1 MIIKAIHDSIH
12 AQEIIPHPNNPF
24 TREKFDYLMDTIFS
38 NKKENRVESLGILT
52 FTGTDAST
60 RTVEFELDHDGF
72 VSLIFSV
79 NGKEIDLGEHL
90 SLDYDNLY
98 PITGYDERKQW
109 DHFLNIVM
117 DNMERAVVYALLDGD
132 LTEEE
137 FFTYRARYDYATNQN
152 DFLGQ
157 LRIIRESANGLFET
171 VARGVVEPKMD
182 VLVDEIVYYANEL
195 QKTVQVKK

>member
-12 AQEIIPHPNNPF
+12 AQEVIPHPNNPF
-24 TREKFDYLMDTIFS
+24 TRENFDYMMDSIFS
-38 NKKENRVESLGILT
+38 GKKENRVESLGILT
-52 FTGTDAST
+52 FIGTDAST
-60 RTVEFELDHDGF
+60 RTVEFELDHDEF

-90 SLDYDNLY
+90 SLDYDSLY

-117 DNMERAVVYALLDGD
+117 DNMERAVVYALLNGD

-137 FFTYRARYDYATNQN
+137 FYTCRVRYDYATNQN
-152 DFLGQ
+152 DVLGR
-157 LRIIRESANGLFET
+157 LSIIRETSSVLFGA
-171 VARGVVEPKMD
+171 VAKGESDVKMD
-182 VLVDEIVYYANEL
+182 EWVDEIIHSVNEL
-195 QKTVQVKK
+195 QKVVQIKK

>member
-12 AQEIIPHPNNPF
+12 AQEVIPHPNNPF
-24 TREKFDYLMDTIFS
+24 TREKFDYMMDSIFS
-38 NKKENRVESLGILT
+38 GKRENRVESLGILT
-52 FTGTDAST
+52 FIGADVST
-60 RTVEFELDHDGF
+60 RMVEFEFDHDGF

-79 NGKEIDLGEHL
+79 NGKEIDLGEHF
-90 SLDYDNLY
+90 SIGNDTLY
-98 PITGYDERKQW
+98 SITGCDVRKQW
-109 DHFLNIVM
+109 DLFIELVM
-117 DNMERAVVYALLDGD
+117 SEMEHVVCYALLDGD

-137 FFTYRARYDYATNQN
+137 FFTCRVRYDYSTNQN
-152 DFLGQ
+152 DVLGQ
-157 LRIIRESANGLFET
+157 LRIILESANGLFET

>member
-12 AQEIIPHPNNPF
+12 AQEVIPHPNNPF
-24 TREKFDYLMDTIFS
+24 TREKFDYMMDSIFS
-38 NKKENRVESLGILT
+38 GKRENRVESLGILT
-52 FTGTDAST
+52 FIGADVST
-60 RTVEFELDHDGF
+60 RMVEFEFDHDGF

-79 NGKEIDLGEHL
+79 NGKEIDLGEHF
-90 SLDYDNLY
+90 SIGNDTLY
-98 PITGYDERKQW
+98 SIIGCDVRKQW
-109 DHFLNIVM
+109 DLFIELVM
-117 DNMERAVVYALLDGD
+117 SEMERAVCYALLDGD

-137 FFTYRARYDYATNQN
+137 FFTCRVRYDYSTNQN
-152 DFLGQ
+152 DVLGQ

>member
-12 AQEIIPHPNNPF
+12 AQEIIPYPNNPF
-24 TREKFDYLMDTIFS
+24 TKEKFDYLMNTIFS
-38 NKKENRVESLGILT
+38 DKKENRVESLGILT
-52 FTGTDAST
+52 FTGADAST

-90 SLDYDNLY
+90 SLDYDSLY
-98 PITGYDERKQW
+98 PITGYDERKQL

-117 DNMERAVVYALLDGD
+117 DNMERAVVYALLNSD

-137 FFTYRARYDYATNQN
+137 FYTCRVRYDYATNQN
-152 DFLGQ
+152 DVLGR
-157 LRIIRESANGLFET
+157 LSIIREASSVLFGA
-171 VARGVVEPKMD
+171 VAKGESDVKMD
-182 VLVDEIVYYANEL
+182 EWVDEIIHSVNEL
-195 QKTVQVKK
+195 QKVVQIKK

>member
-12 AQEIIPHPNNPF
+12 AQEVIPHPNNPF
-24 TREKFDYLMDTIFS
+24 TREKFDYMMDSIFS
-38 NKKENRVESLGILT
+38 GKRENRVESLGILT
-52 FTGTDAST
+52 FIGADVST
-60 RTVEFELDHDGF
+60 RMVEFEFDHDGF

-79 NGKEIDLGEHL
+79 NGKEIDLGEHF
-90 SLDYDNLY
+90 SIGNDTLY
-98 PITGYDERKQW
+98 SITGCDVRKQW
-109 DHFLNIVM
+109 DLFIELVM
-117 DNMERAVVYALLDGD
+117 SEMERAVCYALLDGD

-137 FFTYRARYDYATNQN
+137 FFTCRVRYDYSTNQN
-152 DFLGQ
+152 DVLGQ
-157 LRIIRESANGLFET
+157 LRIIRESENGLFET

>member
-12 AQEIIPHPNNPF
+12 AQEVIPHPNNPF

-38 NKKENRVESLGILT
+38 DKKENRVESLGILT
-52 FTGTDAST
+52 FTGADAST
-60 RTVEFELDHDGF
+60 RTVEFELNHDGF

-90 SLDYDNLY
+90 SLDYDSLY
-98 PITGYDERKQW
+98 PITGYDVRKQW

-117 DNMERAVVYALLDGD
+117 DNMERAVVYSLLDGD

-137 FFTYRARYDYATNQN
+137 FYTYRARYDYATNQN
-152 DFLGQ
+152 DVLGR
-157 LRIIRESANGLFET
+157 LRIIRETLSVLFES
-171 VARGVVEPKMD
+171 VAKGESDVKMD
-182 VLVDEIVYYANEL
+182 EWVDEIIHSVNEL
-195 QKTVQVKK
+195 KKVVQIKK

>member
-12 AQEIIPHPNNPF
+12 AQEVIPHPNNPF
-24 TREKFDYLMDTIFS
+24 TREKFDYMMDSIFS
-38 NKKENRVESLGILT
+38 GKRENRVESLGILT
-52 FTGTDAST
+52 FIGADVST
-60 RTVEFELDHDGF
+60 RMVEFEFDHDGF

-79 NGKEIDLGEHL
+79 NGKEIDLGEHF
-90 SLDYDNLY
+90 SIGNDTLY
-98 PITGYDERKQW
+98 SITGCDVRKQW
-109 DHFLNIVM
+109 DLFIELVM
-117 DNMERAVVYALLDGD
+117 SEMERAVCYALLDGD

-137 FFTYRARYDYATNQN
+137 FFTCRVRYDYSTNQN
-152 DFLGQ
+152 DVLGQ
-157 LRIIRESANGLFET
+157 LRIIRESANWLFET

>member
-12 AQEIIPHPNNPF
+12 AQEVIPHPNNPF
-24 TREKFDYLMDTIFS
+24 TREKFDYMMDSIFS
-38 NKKENRVESLGILT
+38 GKRENRVESLGILT
-52 FTGTDAST
+52 FIGADVST
-60 RTVEFELDHDGF
+60 RMVEFEFDHDGF

-79 NGKEIDLGEHL
+79 NGKEIDLGEHF
-90 SLDYDNLY
+90 SIGNDTLY
-98 PITGYDERKQW
+98 SITGCDVRKQW
-109 DHFLNIVM
+109 DLFIELVM
-117 DNMERAVVYALLDGD
+117 SEMERAVCYALLDGD

-137 FFTYRARYDYATNQN
+137 FFTCRVRYDYSTNQN
-152 DFLGQ
+152 DVLGQ

>member
-12 AQEIIPHPNNPF
+12 AQEIIPYPNNPF
-24 TREKFDYLMDTIFS
+24 TREKFDYLMNTIFS
-38 NKKENRVESLGILT
+38 DKKENRVESFGILT
-52 FTGTDAST
+52 FTGADAST

-90 SLDYDNLY
+90 SLDYDSLY

-117 DNMERAVVYALLDGD
+117 DNMERAVVYALLNGD

-137 FFTYRARYDYATNQN
+137 FYTCRVRCDYATNQN
-152 DFLGQ
+152 DVLGR
-157 LRIIRESANGLFET
+157 LSIIRETSSVLFGA
-171 VARGVVEPKMD
+171 VAKGESDVKMD
-182 VLVDEIVYYANEL
+182 EWVDEIIHSVNEL
-195 QKTVQVKK
+195 QKVVQIKK

>member
-1 MIIKAIHDSIH
+1 MIIKTIHDSIH
-12 AQEIIPHPNNPF
+12 AQEVIPHPNNPF
-24 TREKFDYLMDTIFS
+24 TREKFDYMMDSIFS
-38 NKKENRVESLGILT
+38 GKRENRVESLGILT
-52 FTGTDAST
+52 FIGADVST
-60 RTVEFELDHDGF
+60 RMVEFEFDHDGF

-79 NGKEIDLGEHL
+79 NGKEIDLGEHF
-90 SLDYDNLY
+90 SIGNDTLY
-98 PITGYDERKQW
+98 SITGCDVRKQW
-109 DHFLNIVM
+109 DLFIELVM
-117 DNMERAVVYALLDGD
+117 SEMERAVCYALLDGD

-137 FFTYRARYDYATNQN
+137 FFTCRVRYDYSTNQN
-152 DFLGQ
+152 DVLGQ

>member
-24 TREKFDYLMDTIFS
+24 TREKFDDLMDTIFS
-38 NKKENRVESLGILT
+38 GKKENRVESLGILT
-52 FTGTDAST
+52 FIGANAST

-79 NGKEIDLGEHL
+79 NGKEIELGEHL
-90 SLDYDNLY
+90 SLDYNSLY
-98 PITGYDERKQW
+98 PITEYDERKQW
-109 DHFLNIVM
+109 DHFLSLVM
-117 DNMERAVVYALLDGD
+117 DVMERAVVYALLDGD

-137 FFTYRARYDYATNQN
+137 FFTCRVRYDYSTNQN
-152 DFLGQ
+152 DVLGQ

>member
-1 MIIKAIHDSIH
+1 MIIKAIYDSIH
-12 AQEIIPHPNNPF
+12 AQEIIPYPNNPF

-72 VSLIFSV
+72 VSLMFSV

-109 DHFLNIVM
+109 DHFLNLVM

-137 FFTYRARYDYATNQN
+137 FYTCRVRYDYATNQN
-152 DFLGQ
+152 DVLGR
-157 LRIIRESANGLFET
+157 LSIIREISSVLFDA
-171 VARGVVEPKMD
+171 VAKGESNVKMD
-182 VLVDEIVYYANEL
+182 ECVDEIIHSVNEL
-195 QKTVQVKK
+195 KKVVQIKK

>member
-12 AQEIIPHPNNPF
+12 AQEVIPHPNNPF
-24 TREKFDYLMDTIFS
+24 TREKFDYMMDSIFS
-38 NKKENRVESLGILT
+38 GKRENRVESLGILT
-52 FTGTDAST
+52 FTGADAST
-60 RTVEFELDHDGF
+60 RMVEFEFDHDGF

-79 NGKEIDLGEHL
+79 NGKEIDLGEHF
-90 SLDYDNLY
+90 SIGNDTLY
-98 PITGYDERKQW
+98 SITGCDVRKQW
-109 DHFLNIVM
+109 DLFIELVM
-117 DNMERAVVYALLDGD
+117 SEMERAVCYALLDGD

-137 FFTYRARYDYATNQN
+137 FFTCRVRYDYSTNQN
-152 DFLGQ
+152 DVLGQ

>member
-1 MIIKAIHDSIH
+1 MIIKTIHDSIH
-12 AQEIIPHPNNPF
+12 AQEVIPHPNNPF
-24 TREKFDYLMDTIFS
+24 TREKFDYMMDSIFS
-38 NKKENRVESLGILT
+38 GKRENRVESLGILT
-52 FTGTDAST
+52 FIGADVST
-60 RTVEFELDHDGF
+60 RMVEFEFDHDGF

-79 NGKEIDLGEHL
+79 NGKEVDLGEHF
-90 SLDYDNLY
+90 SIGNDTLY
-98 PITGYDERKQW
+98 SITGCDVRKQW
-109 DHFLNIVM
+109 DLFIELVM
-117 DNMERAVVYALLDGD
+117 SEMERAVCYALLDGD

-137 FFTYRARYDYATNQN
+137 FFTCRVRYDYSTNQN
-152 DFLGQ
+152 DVLGQ